1 MIVLIGFMGAGKT
14 TVGQLLSGQ
23 LGLPFLDADAV
34 VEERAGCPVPQ
45 IFAERGEPVFRE
57 LEHETIA
64 GLLAGDSG
72 PRIVLALGGG
82 AVEDA
87 RTRRLLVAADV
98 VYLHVPYAGAL
109 ARIGGDA
116 GRPMLSRPD
125 LEGVYRRR
133 LAAYQAVAT
142 HTVRTDGRAPA
153 DVCGEIVSRLGVGGS
168 APHRLTFIYQ
178 PNVR

>member
-1 MIVLIGFMGAGKT
+1 VIVLIGFMGAGKT

-34 VEERAGCPVPQ
+34 IEERAGCPVPQ
-45 IFAERGEPVFRE
+45 IFAERGEPAFRE

-64 GLLAGDSG
+64 GLLAG
-72 PRIVLALGGG
+72 PRTVLALGGG

-87 RTRRLLVAADV
+87 RTRRLLVGAHV

-109 ARIGGDA
+109 ARVGGDA

-125 LEGVYRRR
+125 LEAVYRRR
-133 LAAYQAVAT
+133 LGAYEAVAT

>member
-1 MIVLIGFMGAGKT
+1 VIVLIGFMGAGKT

-34 VEERAGCPVPQ
+34 IEERAGCPVPQ
-45 IFAERGEPVFRE
+45 IFAERGEPAFRE

-64 GLLAGDSG
+64 GLLAG

-87 RTRRLLVAADV
+87 RTRRLLAGAEV

-133 LAAYQAVAT
+133 LAAYEAVAT
-142 HTVRTDGRAPA
+142 HTVPTDGRAPA
-153 DVCGEIVSRLGVGGS
+153 DVCGEIVGRLGVGGS
-168 APHRLTFIYQ
+168 ARTG
-178 PNVR
+178 

>member
-1 MIVLIGFMGAGKT
+1 VIVLIGFMGAGKT

-34 VEERAGCPVPQ
+34 IEERAGCPVPQ
-45 IFAERGEPVFRE
+45 IFAVRGEPAFRE

-64 GLLAGDSG
+64 GLLAG

-116 GRPMLSRPD
+116 GRPGSGLP
-125 LEGVYRRR
+125 
-133 LAAYQAVAT
+133 
-142 HTVRTDGRAPA
+142 APA
-153 DVCGEIVSRLGVGGS
+153 GGLRGCRD
-168 APHRLTFIYQ
+168 AHGPHRRPRPRRCL
-178 PNVR
+178 R

>member
-1 MIVLIGFMGAGKT
+1 VIVLIGFMGAGKT

-34 VEERAGCPVPQ
+34 IEERAGCPVQQ
-45 IFAERGEPVFRE
+45 IFAERGEPAFRE
-57 LEHETIA
+57 LEHETTA
-64 GLLAGDSG
+64 GLLAG

-98 VYLHVPYAGAL
+98 VYLHVRYAGAL
-109 ARIGGDA
+109 ARVGGDA

-125 LEGVYRRR
+125 LEAVYRRR
-133 LAAYQAVAT
+133 LAAYEAVAT
-142 HTVRTDGRAPA
+142 HTVPTDGRAPA
-153 DVCGEIVSRLGVGGS
+153 DVCGEIVSRLGS
-168 APHRLTFIYQ
+168 AVPRRTG
-178 PNVR
+178 

>member
-14 TVGQLLSGQ
+14 TVGRLLSGR
-23 LGLPFLDADAV
+23 LGLPFVDADAV
-34 VEERAGCPVPQ
+34 IEERAGCPVPQ
-45 IFAERGEPVFRE
+45 IFAERGEHGFRE

-64 GLLAGDSG
+64 GLLAG

-87 RTRRLLVAADV
+87 RTRRLLVAANV

-125 LEGVYRRR
+125 LEAVYRRR
-133 LAAYQAVAT
+133 LAAYEAVAT
-142 HTVRTDGRAPA
+142 HTVPTDGRVPA
-153 DVCGEIVSRLGVGGS
+153 DVCGEIAGRLGS
-168 APHRLTFIYQ
+168 ALPRRTG
-178 PNVR
+178 